1 MSWPPRDKE
10 HIDST
15 QVRNYM
21 QSVMAWMDGTEW
33 VERYYWYGARWDM
46 VSSTRAERAERVRR
60 RVQEAQRVPSPWRT
74 SFPKYWVKGCC
85 EQVRCELI
93 TVRV

>member
-1 MSWPPRDKE
+1 MQVTEIAPMSWPPRDGE
-10 HIDST
+10 HIGSE

-46 VSSTRAERAERVRR
+46 VSPAVSCERSEPFSA
-60 RVQEAQRVPSPWRT
+60 W
-74 SFPKYWVKGCC
+74 
-85 EQVRCELI
+85 
-93 TVRV
+93 